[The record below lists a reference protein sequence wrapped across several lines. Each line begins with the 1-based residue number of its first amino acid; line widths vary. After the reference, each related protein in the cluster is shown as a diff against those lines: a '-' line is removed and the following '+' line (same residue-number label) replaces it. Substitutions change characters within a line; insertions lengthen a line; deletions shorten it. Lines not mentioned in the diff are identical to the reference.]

1 MFGQSKPVPFDP
13 YRRSRSRRRVPR
25 WLLLLLTGIALG
37 IGGVVLV
44 QERYLPP
51 RLSADATTKLR
62 SAFDEADAERLRLKG
77 ELADTSKRLQATLA
91 EKKTLADQLAASQ
104 STTERLRLDLAS
116 VVASLP
122 PDPRGAAVE
131 VRSGRFT
138 AKGGQL
144 AYDVVL
150 TRERASGQPMTG
162 VMQLVITGDSAR
174 GAEVSLN
181 PQSVSVSLGSHEVV
195 RGNMPLPEGFKPRQA
210 TVQVLDRS
218 GNKALGMRVL
228 LVK

>member
-1 MFGQSKPVPFDP
+1 
-13 YRRSRSRRRVPR
+13 
-25 WLLLLLTGIALG
+25 
-37 IGGVVLV
+37 
-44 QERYLPP
+44 
-51 RLSADATTKLR
+51 LR
-62 SAFDEADAERLRLKG
+62 QD
-77 ELADTSKRLQATLA
+77 
-91 EKKTLADQLAASQ
+91 LAA
-104 STTERLRLDLAS
+104 
-116 VVASLP
+116 VVAALP

-131 VRSGRFT
+131 VRAGRFT

-150 TRERASGQPMTG
+150 TRERAGAQPMAG
-162 VMQLVITGDSAR
+162 VMQLVITGDSAK
-174 GAEVSLN
+174 GAEVSLS
-181 PQSVSVSLGSHEVV
+181 PQSVGIALGSHEVV

>member
-13 YRRSRSRRRVPR
+13 YRRSRSRRRMPR

-37 IGGVVLV
+37 AGGVVLV

-62 SAFDEADAERLRLKG
+62 TAFDGADAERRRLQG
-77 ELADTSKRLQATLA
+77 ELADTAQRLQSTLA
-91 EKKTLADQLAASQ
+91 EKKRLADQLGAGQ
-104 STTERLRLDLAS
+104 STTERLRQDLAA

-131 VRSGRFT
+131 VRAGRFT
-138 AKGGQL
+138 ARAGLL

-150 TRERASGQPMTG
+150 TRERAGAQTMVG
-162 VMQLVITGDSAR
+162 VMQLIITGDSAK
-174 GAEVSLN
+174 GAEVSLS
-181 PQSVSVSLGSHEVV
+181 PQSVGISLASQEVV
-195 RGNMPLPEGFKPRQA
+195 RGSMPLPEGFKPRQA

-218 GNKALGMRVL
+218 GSKALGMRVL